1 MAENVVRAT
10 QYANAA
16 EILDGARAPA
26 RTLTHTHTNTHKHTR
41 SAQPYT
47 TPSLSVRTVV
57 VTRQLPVSQPASPV
71 SKIAHGQ

>member
-16 EILDGARAPA
+16 EILDGARTPA
-26 RTLTHTHTNTHKHTR
+26 RTHTNTHKHTR

-47 TPSLSVRTVV
+47 TPSLSVRTIL